1 MYAYQAAAEREA
13 AANVKMPTAFE
24 GSALLEGAWGCDDG
38 GGRATAVTP
47 MLTGE
52 EEILGESLCVCD
64 LWGTSLCRQ
73 QTLIPSKQW
82 FRSRKTGTTL
92 KFCHISPKSTY
103 PLKVYEVCFW
113 KEQ

>member
-24 GSALLEGAWGCDDG
+24 GRALLEGAWGCDDG
-38 GGRATAVTP
+38 GGRATAMTP

-64 LWGTSLCRQ
+64 LWRTSLCEQ
-73 QTLIPSKQW
+73 QTLLSLLNSGSVVRPQDGYNPEILSHL
-82 FRSRKTGTTL
+82 S
-92 KFCHISPKSTY
+92 
-103 PLKVYEVCFW
+103 
-113 KEQ
+113 